1 MVGGVL
7 ERGGCEEHDRRKF
20 AIHWYI
26 RFFFISN
33 FPLQPLKKYIFAS
46 SLPLDSFWVGGDWG
60 IEGIEVRV
68 V

>member
-7 ERGGCEEHDRRKF
+7 ERGGCEEYDRRKF
-20 AIHWYI
+20 AVHW
-26 RFFFISN
+26 FFFIFFYFK
-33 FPLQPLKKYIFAS
+33 FPAPTPKKEHFS